1 MLRAMTVNIA
11 TITFDTTDPR
21 PLARWWAE
29 RFGAE
34 IVADMD
40 GFFVIVAGGSLD
52 TQLAFQKID
61 DPTPGKNK
69 VHIDVHTD
77 GDLDDEADR
86 WVEAGATKL
95 GSGTQAS
102 SIGSRSP
109 TRMGTSSASRPTEQ
123 PHAPTMPEGNAA

>member
-1 MLRAMTVNIA
+1 MLRDMTVSIA
-11 TITFDTTDPR
+11 SITFDTTDPR

-29 RFGAE
+29 RLGAE

-40 GFFVIVAGGSLD
+40 GFFVIVAGGSLA
-52 TQLAFQKID
+52 TQLAFQKVD

-95 GSGTQAS
+95 GKRNAGDFFWVTLTD
-102 SIGSRSP
+102 P
-109 TRMGTSSASRPTEQ
+109 D
-123 PHAPTMPEGNAA
+123 GNEFCIAAG